1 MTMPYERTWTVNNT
15 RDFLYD
21 LLDPK
26 KTPRVP
32 KNIRLQA
39 RRLLKHYP
47 SSLDIDNVISEG
59 SSVFAGS
66 PWSER
71 NEHNT

>member
-1 MTMPYERTWTVNNT
+1 MTMPFERTWATHNT
-15 RDFLYD
+15 RKFLYD

-39 RRLLKHYP
+39 AHLLKHYP
-47 SSLDIDNVISEG
+47 TSFDMSNVISEG
-59 SSVFAGS
+59 STVFADYG
-66 PWSER
+66 W
-71 NEHNT
+71 NKNK